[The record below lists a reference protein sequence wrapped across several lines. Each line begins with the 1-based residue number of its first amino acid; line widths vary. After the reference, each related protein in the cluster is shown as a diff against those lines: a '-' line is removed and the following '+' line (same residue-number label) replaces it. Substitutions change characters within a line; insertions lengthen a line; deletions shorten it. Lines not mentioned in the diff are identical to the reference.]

1 MRINTKFQEIHV
13 PKTYKYLDETKRIVR
28 SESPRQMS
36 KCPALSKESLPLD
49 QKNGCRQTKEQ
60 LPEIKRVVV
69 LKYTEDSKSNR
80 VKTTQKIV
88 LFAFQLSV

>member
-1 MRINTKFQEIHV
+1 M
-13 PKTYKYLDETKRIVR
+13 
-28 SESPRQMS
+28 
-36 KCPALSKESLPLD
+36 D

-88 LFAFQLSV
+88 LFLPFSFQFKRQPISL